1 MGKQNT
7 RCAAPL
13 FHDIHEECGV
23 FGVYG
28 HPEAANLTYL
38 GLYALQHRGQE
49 GAGICSADGK
59 SLFIEKNMGLVAD
72 IFSEKKLKKLP
83 GHAAIGHN
91 RYSTTG
97 SSSLKN
103 VQPLIANHARGS
115 IAIAHNGNLINSDQI
130 RATLEAEG
138 ALFHSSSDS
147 EVILHLIARSKKSDK
162 HERII
167 DALKDV
173 RGAFSLLFATEDEI
187 IAVRDPYGVRPLAL
201 GELDGAYVLSSE
213 TCAFDLINAKYIR
226 DVEPGEMIIINKKGM
241 QSIAALKSSCL
252 AHCVFEFIY
261 FSRPD
266 SYIFNHTCVNTIRKS
281 FGRQLAK
288 DSPVDADLVIPVPDS
303 GVPAAIGYAAESGIP
318 FDFGLIRNHYV
329 GRTFIEPRQSIRHFG
344 VKIKLNPI
352 RDLLSGKRVV
362 VVDDSI
368 VRGTTSKKI
377 IKMIREVGGAK
388 EVHLRISSPPTV
400 APCFYGIDTP
410 TRQEL
415 IASSHLVEEIRK
427 YITADSLAYMSVEGI
442 KSIIPEPQNYC
453 SACFDNHYPITFRK
467 ESVSQMEFAFSSN

>member
-1 MGKQNT
+1 MGRKNIG
-7 RCAAPL
+7 CAGPL

-59 SLFIEKNMGLVAD
+59 SLFIEKSMGLVAD
-72 IFSEKKLKKLP
+72 IFSEKRLRKLP
-83 GHAAIGHN
+83 GHLAIGHN
-91 RYSTTG
+91 RYSTAG
-97 SSSLKN
+97 GSSLKN
-103 VQPLIANHARGS
+103 VQPFIANHSRGS
-115 IAIAHNGNLINSDQI
+115 IAIAHNGNLINADQI
-130 RATLEAEG
+130 RAKLEAEG
-138 ALFHSSSDS
+138 SLFHSSSDS
-147 EVILHLIARSKKSDK
+147 EVILHLLARSRRSDS

-173 RGAFSLLFATEDEI
+173 RGAFSLLFAGEDEV
-187 IAVRDPYGVRPLAL
+187 IAVRDPYGVRPLAV
-201 GELDGAYVLSSE
+201 GELDGAYVFSSE
-213 TCAFDLINAKYIR
+213 TCAFDLINARYIR
-226 DVEPGEMIIINKKGM
+226 DVEPGEMIVADKNGLH
-241 QSIAALKSSCL
+241 SIPALTAPRL

-266 SYIFNHTCVNTIRKS
+266 SYIFNHTCVNTIRNN
-281 FGRQLAK
+281 FGRQLAR
-288 DSPVDADLVIPVPDS
+288 DSHVDADLVIPVPDS
-303 GVPAAIGYAAESGIP
+303 GVPAALGYAAESGIP

-329 GRTFIEPRQSIRHFG
+329 GRTFIEPQQSIRHFG

-352 RDLLSGKRVV
+352 RDLLGGKRVI

-377 IKMIREVGGAK
+377 IKMIREVGGAR
-388 EVHLRISSPPTV
+388 EVHLRISAPPTI
-400 APCFYGIDTP
+400 APCFYGIDIA

-427 YITADSLAYMSVEGI
+427 YITADSLSYLSIEGI
-442 KSIIPEPQNYC
+442 RNIIPNPQNFC
-453 SACFDNHYPITFRK
+453 MACFDNQYPIKFRK
-467 ESVSQMEFAFSSN
+467 EGASQLELAFSTN